1 MIKIG
6 YLTKIKLMETFE
18 KWDNQFSENFY
29 LYWMENFTKFKHE
42 NIISRL
48 DRFIQS
54 TDMNINIKIK

>member
-1 MIKIG
+1 
-6 YLTKIKLMETFE
+6 METFE
-18 KWDNQFSENFY
+18 KWENQFSENFY